1 MTMPTLSK
9 TNTENAQIN
18 IRPAQPQDVQA
29 IFDLVYELAIYEKMQ
44 DQVKSTPQ
52 SFHEQLFGSDT
63 VARALVAEV
72 KDMSAP
78 TQSPKIVGL
87 ALFFRNFSTFLGK
100 PGIYLEDLFVMP
112 EWRGHGIGKS
122 LISHVAQIAVEKGYE
137 RFDWSVLDWNKP
149 SIDFYESIGARVMRE
164 WYPCRVTGDSLV
176 QLAQQAKQ
184 AKK

>member
-1 MTMPTLSK
+1 MTTPTLSK
-9 TNTENAQIN
+9 TSTQNIQIN

-29 IFDLVYELAIYEKMQ
+29 IFDLVYALAIYEKME

-52 SFHEQLFGSDT
+52 SFHEQLFGNDT
-63 VARALVAEV
+63 VARAIVAEV
-72 KDMSAP
+72 KDMVKPSQP
-78 TQSPKIVGL
+78 PKIVGL

-112 EWRGHGIGKS
+112 EWRGYGIGKS
-122 LISHVAQIAVEKGYE
+122 LISNVAQIAVEKGYE

-149 SIDFYESIGARVMRE
+149 SIDFYESIGAKVMRE
-164 WYPCRVTGDSLV
+164 WYPCRVTGNALV
-176 QLAQQAKQ
+176 QLAKQSEQ